1 MKKTLHIILISL
13 LPFALSTA
21 QAQLPAPTTI
31 LPERDRA
38 RVVDEILEDR
48 FTNFLPQLMRREGI
62 DMWVIISREYNE
74 DPVLKTML
82 PSTWLSAR
90 RRTIMVFYDRG
101 DGGAANRPTGK
112 DGADALEKL
121 AIARYDVGN
130 LLRGAWDIDVRP
142 NQWEALT
149 KIIEDRKPKKIGL
162 NFSTNYAHADGLAF
176 TEHEE
181 FLQKLPAEY
190 QKRIVSAEKLA
201 VGWLETRTEKEMAI
215 YPLICRL
222 SHQIIQEGFS
232 EQVIQPG
239 VTTTDDVVWWFRQRI
254 TNLGLDTWFHPTVD
268 VQRAD
273 EQDFNHLRTF
283 SKRPDKQV
291 IMPGDLLHV
300 DFGITYLRLN
310 TDQQQHAY
318 VLRPGETDVPP
329 ALKAAFKQGNRLQE
343 ILTEQF
349 KAGKTGNQMLLAA
362 LDQSKKEGINGT
374 IYTHPIGV
382 HGHAA
387 GPTIG
392 LWDQQKGVPGS
403 GDYPLLPK
411 TAYSIEL
418 NAAVEIPDWR
428 KVVRIM
434 LEEDGFFDGQTFR
447 YIDGRQT
454 EIYTIPRTLGYVK

>member
-1 MKKTLHIILISL
+1 MLKLLYTPLFFLFIAFTTFAQPAANYPDGAIL
-13 LPFALSTA
+13 T
-21 QAQLPAPTTI
+21 
-31 LPERDRA
+31 ERDRA
-38 RVVDEILEDR
+38 RLIDDMLDDR
-48 FTNFLPQLMRREGI
+48 FTNLLPQLMRREGL
-62 DMWVIISREYNE
+62 DMWIIISREYNE

-90 RRTIMVFYDRG
+90 RRTIMVFYDQG
-101 DGGAANRPTGK
+101 L
-112 DGADALEKL
+112 DAKGVDKGVEKL

-130 LLRGAWDIDVRP
+130 LLKGAWDIDVRP
-142 NQWEALT
+142 NQWEALA

-162 NFSTNYAHADGLAF
+162 NTSTNYAHADGLSF
-176 TEHEE
+176 TEHKE
-181 FLQKLPAEY
+181 FLEKLPETYAR
-190 QKRIVSAEKLA
+190 RIVSAEKVA
-201 VGWLETRTEKEMAI
+201 VGWLETRTEKEMTL
-215 YPLICRL
+215 YPMICRL

-232 EQVIQPG
+232 EAVIQPG

-254 TNLGLDTWFHPTVD
+254 TSLGLDTWFHPTVD

-273 EQDFNHLRTF
+273 LNDFNHLRTF

-291 IMPGDLLHV
+291 IMPGDLIHV

-318 VLRPGETDVPP
+318 ILKPGETDVPESI
-329 ALKAAFKQGNRLQE
+329 KAAFKQGNRLQE
-343 ILTEQF
+343 ILTDQF
-349 KAGKTGNQMLLAA
+349 KAGRTGNQLLLAA
-362 LDQSKKEGINGT
+362 LDQAKKEGINGT
-374 IYTHPIGV
+374 IYSHPIGV

-392 LWDQQKGVPGS
+392 LWDQQKGVAGS
-403 GDYPLLPK
+403 GDYPLLAN

-418 NAAVEIPDWR
+418 NAAVELPEWKKTI
-428 KVVRIM
+428 RIM

-454 EIYTIPRTLGYVK
+454 EIFTIPRKLGYVR

>member
-1 MKKTLHIILISL
+1 MRCLLYTLLFFST
-13 LPFALSTA
+13 LPAR
-21 QAQLPAPTTI
+21 AQLSAPAPIAI
-31 LPERDRA
+31 LAERDRA
-38 RVVDEILEDR
+38 AVIDDMLDDR
-48 FTNFLPQLMRREGI
+48 FTNLLPQLMRRNGL

-90 RRTIMVFYDRG
+90 RRTIIVFFD
-101 DGGAANRPTGK
+101 TGK
-112 DGADALEKL
+112 ELEKL
-121 AIARYDVGN
+121 AIARYDVGK
-130 LLRGAWDIDVRP
+130 LLKGAWDIDVRP
-142 NQWEALT
+142 NQWEALA

-162 NFSTNYAHADGLAF
+162 NYSVTYAHADGLSA
-176 TEHEE
+176 TEQKE
-181 FLQKLPAEY
+181 FLEKLPAAY
-190 QKRIVSAEKLA
+190 RSRVVSAENVA
-201 VGWLETRTEKEMAI
+201 VGWLETRTEKEMTL
-215 YPLICRL
+215 YPMICRL
-222 SHQIIQEGFS
+222 SHEIIQEGFS
-232 EQVIQPG
+232 EAVIQPG

-273 EQDFNHLRTF
+273 SANDFQQLRTF
-283 SKRPDKQV
+283 SKRPDQQI

-318 VLRPGETDVPP
+318 ILRPGETDVPN
-329 ALKAAFKQGNRLQE
+329 AIKAAFKQGNRLQE
-343 ILTEQF
+343 ILTAQF
-349 KAGKTGNQMLLAA
+349 VAGKTGNQILRGA
-362 LDQSKKEGINGT
+362 LQQAEVEGIKGT

-392 LWDQQKGVPGS
+392 LWDQQKGVAGS
-403 GDYPLLPK
+403 GDYPLLAN

-418 NAAVEIPDWR
+418 NAAVELPDW
-428 KVVRIM
+428 KKIIRIM
-434 LEEDGFFDGQTFR
+434 LEEDGFFDGKTFR

-454 EIYTIPRTLGYVK
+454 EIYTIPRKLPYVR

>member
-1 MKKTLHIILISL
+1 MIMRQQLLCFLTAWAITLLTGCLAVAQSPAKSMIL
-13 LPFALSTA
+13 T
-21 QAQLPAPTTI
+21 
-31 LPERDRA
+31 ERERA
-38 RVVDEILEDR
+38 RFVDDVLEDR
-48 FTNFLPQLMRREGI
+48 FTNLLPQLMRREGI

-90 RRTIMVFYDRG
+90 RRTIMVFF
-101 DGGAANRPTGK
+101 
-112 DGADALEKL
+112 DAGPEKGVEKL

-130 LLRGAWDIDVRP
+130 LLKGAWDIDVRP
-142 NQWEALT
+142 NQWDALID
-149 KIIEDRKPKKIGL
+149 IIQQRNPKKIGL
-162 NFSTNYAHADGLAF
+162 NFSANYAHADGLTY
-176 TEHEE
+176 TEHGE
-181 FLQKLPAEY
+181 FMQKLPADY
-190 QKRIVSAEKLA
+190 QKRIVPAERLA
-201 VGWLETRTEKEMAI
+201 VGWLETRTEKEMAV

-222 SHQIIQEGFS
+222 SHQIIQEGLS

-254 TNLGLDTWFHPTVD
+254 TELGLETWFHPTVD
-268 VQRAD
+268 VQRDDQARFD
-273 EQDFNHLRTF
+273 HLRTF
-283 SKRPDKQV
+283 SKRPSGEV

-318 VLRPGETDVPP
+318 VLRPSEADVPESIR
-329 ALKAAFKQGNRLQE
+329 KAFQQGNRLQE
-343 ILTEQF
+343 ILTERFQ
-349 KAGKTGNQMLLAA
+349 AGKSGNQLLKEA
-362 LDQSKKEGINGT
+362 LEQAQKEGIRGT

-392 LWDQQKGVPGS
+392 MWDQQKGVPGP
-403 GDYPLLPK
+403 GDYPLFAN

-418 NAAVEIPDWR
+418 NAAVEIPEW
-428 KVVRIM
+428 KKIVRIM
-434 LEEDGFFDGQTFR
+434 LEEDGIFDGKTFR

-454 EIYTIPRTLGYVK
+454 EIYTIPRKLGYVR

>member
-1 MKKTLHIILISL
+1 MLQSVRYLTFLIIPL
-13 LPFALSTA
+13 LFSASAFA
-21 QAQLPAPTTI
+21 QAPSVV
-31 LPERDRA
+31 LPERVRA
-38 RVVDEILEDR
+38 QVIDEILDDR
-48 FTNFLPQLMRREGI
+48 FTNLLPQLMRRDGL

-90 RRTIMVFYDRG
+90 RRTILVFFDNG
-101 DGGAANRPTGK
+101 TDV
-112 DGADALEKL
+112 EKL

-130 LLRGAWDIDVRP
+130 LLKGAWDIDVRP
-142 NQWEALT
+142 NQWEALAN
-149 KIIEDRKPKKIGL
+149 IIETRKPKKIGL
-162 NFSTNYAHADGLAF
+162 NFSTNYGHADGLSS
-176 TEHEE
+176 TERQE
-181 FLQKLPAEY
+181 FLAKLPATY
-190 QKRIVSAEKLA
+190 QQRIVSAEKVA

-222 SHQIIQEGFS
+222 SHQLIQEGFS
-232 EQVIQPG
+232 EAVIQPG

-254 TNLGLDTWFHPTVD
+254 TDLGLDTWFHPTVD
-268 VQRAD
+268 IQRAD
-273 EQDFNHLRTF
+273 RGDGSNNEFNHLRTF
-283 SKRPDKQV
+283 AKRPDKQV
-291 IMPGDLLHV
+291 ILPGDLIHV

-318 VLRPGETDVPP
+318 VLRPNETDVPE
-329 ALKAAFKQGNRLQE
+329 AIKMAFRQGNRLQE

-349 KAGKTGNQMLLAA
+349 KAGRTGNQMLLAA
-362 LDQSKKEGINGT
+362 LDQAKKEGINGT

-392 LWDQQKGVPGS
+392 LWDQQKGVPGA
-403 GDYPLLPK
+403 GDYPLLAN

-418 NAAVEIPDWR
+418 NAAVEIQAWK

>member
-1 MKKTLHIILISL
+1 MSRPLHVLNSL
-13 LPFALSTA
+13 FVLFLSLSIAVA
-21 QAQLPAPTTI
+21 QPSAPSTV

-38 RVVDEILEDR
+38 RIIDEILEDR
-48 FTNFLPQLMRREGI
+48 FTNLLPQLMRREGL
-62 DMWVIISREYNE
+62 DMWIIISREYNE
-74 DPVLKTML
+74 DPVLRTML

-90 RRTIMVFYDRG
+90 RRTIMVFFDNGREI
-101 DGGAANRPTGK
+101 
-112 DGADALEKL
+112 EKL

-130 LLRGAWDIDVRP
+130 LLKGAWDIDVRP
-142 NQWEALT
+142 NQWEALV

-162 NFSTNYAHADGLAF
+162 NTSTNYGHADGLSF

-181 FLQKLPAEY
+181 FLKKLPAEY
-190 QKRIVSAEKLA
+190 QKRLVSAEKVA

-254 TNLGLDTWFHPTVD
+254 TTLGLDTWFHPTVD

-273 EQDFNHLRTF
+273 RGDGPSQDFNHLRTF

-318 VLRPGETDVPP
+318 VLRPGETDVPD
-329 ALKAAFKQGNRLQE
+329 AIKTAFKQGNRLQE

-349 KAGKTGNQMLLAA
+349 SAGKTGNQMLLAA
-362 LDQSKKEGINGT
+362 LEQSKKEGINGT
-374 IYTHPIGV
+374 IYSHPIGV

-392 LWDQQKGVPGS
+392 LWDQQKGVPGP
-403 GDYPLLPK
+403 GDYPLLAN

-418 NAAVEIPDWR
+418 NAAVEIPEW
-428 KVVRIM
+428 KKIVRIM
-434 LEEDGFFDGQTFR
+434 LEEDGFFDGKTFR